1 MIPSTMPIII
11 SLIDGSCYA
20 NKDGCTKK
28 VCTEQTNI
36 YIFFLIYLHK
46 KIKIEYS
53 NMNFGFEYSAD
64 FRIFEYSVP
73 SLIKS
78 IHYNKTFAFL

>member
-1 MIPSTMPIII
+1 MIPSSMPIII

-36 YIFFLIYLHK
+36 YIFLIYLHK

-64 FRIFEYSVP
+64 FRIFEYSNIRSHP
-73 SLIKS
+73 
-78 IHYNKTFAFL
+78 